1 MRSSGSWRPGESG
14 NPHGRPLKSRALST
28 LLERADGRRLEGPD
42 GKTRAVREMVAR
54 CAWELAG
61 SGRTELASLPGLG
74 LGGRIL
80 EVEDV
85 REWLAVVSWLFDRAE
100 GKPKRSAALLV
111 PEDHEGPFRFTLDLG
126 EGLLGD
132 GFSGG
137 GNGGTGE
144 AGP

>member
-1 MRSSGSWRPGESG
+1 MEKPLLPSPEKSSPRPW
-14 NPHGRPLKSRALST
+14 
-28 LLERADGRRLEGPD
+28 
-42 GKTRAVREMVAR
+42 TRAERLRAGVKS
-54 CAWELAG
+54 ELAG
-61 SGRTELASLPGLG
+61 CLVSVSFGDGPSGSNGDTRS
-74 LGGRIL
+74 IL

>member
-1 MRSSGSWRPGESG
+1 MRSSSSWGPGRSG
-14 NPHGRPLKSRALST
+14 NPHGRPPKSRALSEI
-28 LLERADGRRLEGPD
+28 LEKAGGRKLAGVDGRSRS
-42 GKTRAVREMVAR
+42 AREWVAR
-54 CAWELAG
+54 HAWELAATG
-61 SGRTELASLPGLG
+61 KTELP
-74 LGGRIL
+74 GGRIL

>member
-1 MRSSGSWRPGESG
+1 MANRGGIGGWQAGASG
-14 NPHGRPLKSRALST
+14 NPNGRPPSSRALT
-28 LLERADGRRLEGPD
+28 QILERAGGRRLEGPD
-42 GKTRAVREMVAR
+42 GKARAARELVAR
-54 CAWELAG
+54 HAWERAATG
-61 SGRTELASLPGLG
+61 KTELP
-74 LGGRIL
+74 GGRIL